1 MSKKIV
7 IVGALGYLGSELCK
21 LYSGESWFNRIIALD
36 NRFVSKRVNQL
47 KDWNI
52 EFYQGEILDKDFLYH
67 HLQDADTVH
76 HLAGV
81 TDVAYVKKES
91 NPGQDEKIR
100 KIAVDGTNNI
110 VEAIKDSSPD
120 ATIVFTSSISTYG
133 DTSAED
139 DPITIEQSQ
148 NAIDVYAESK
158 IAGEK
163 LLKESGANFVIL
175 RIASIAVPEFLE
187 PPEPWP
193 FTSEQRVEMIHRDDV
208 ADAIK
213 NSVDSKEAV
222 GKVFNIAGGDSWRL
236 RGKNYVEDFFQVMG
250 APVEM
255 AVYRDSTGW
264 NDWYDT
270 TESQRIL
277 SYQNRSYSYYSDQ
290 MKKIIRD
297 MMEG

>member
-1 MSKKIV
+1 MTNPILITGGAGS
-7 IVGALGYLGSELCK
+7 VGRQLASMFLE
-21 LYSGESWFNRIIALD
+21 EERRVRIFDLPFMDFTGLD
-36 NRFVSKRVNQL
+36 EDPNVEVYKGDITDPKSVSKAAEGISGVL
-47 KDWNI
+47 
-52 EFYQGEILDKDFLYH
+52 
-67 HLQDADTVH
+67 
-76 HLAGV
+76 HLAAILPPNSEK
-81 TDVAYVKKES
+81 DKEFTFKV
-91 NPGQDEKIR
+91 N
-100 KIAVDGTNNI
+100 VDGTNNI

-133 DTSAED
+133 DTSDEG

-222 GKVFNIAGGDSWRL
+222 GKIFNIAGGDSWRL
-236 RGKNYVEDFFQVMG
+236 RGKNYVGDFFHVMG

-277 SYQNRSYSYYSDQ
+277 NYQNRSYSYYGDQ
-290 MKKIIRD
+290 MKEIIRD

>member
-1 MSKKIV
+1 VKNPILITGGAGS
-7 IVGALGYLGSELCK
+7 VGRQLASMFLEEGRRV
-21 LYSGESWFNRIIALD
+21 RIFDLPFMDFTGLD
-36 NRFVSKRVNQL
+36 EDPNVEVYKGDITDPKSVSKAAEGISGVL
-47 KDWNI
+47 
-52 EFYQGEILDKDFLYH
+52 
-67 HLQDADTVH
+67 
-76 HLAGV
+76 HLAAILPPNSEK
-81 TDVAYVKKES
+81 DKEFTFKV
-91 NPGQDEKIR
+91 N
-100 KIAVDGTNNI
+100 VDGTNNI

>member
-1 MSKKIV
+1 MTNPILITGGAGS
-7 IVGALGYLGSELCK
+7 VGRQLASMFLEEGRRV
-21 LYSGESWFNRIIALD
+21 RIFDLPFMDFTGLD
-36 NRFVSKRVNQL
+36 EDPNVEVYKGDITDPKSVSKAAEGISGVL
-47 KDWNI
+47 
-52 EFYQGEILDKDFLYH
+52 
-67 HLQDADTVH
+67 
-76 HLAGV
+76 HLA
-81 TDVAYVKKES
+81 AILPPNSEKNKEFTFKV
-91 NPGQDEKIR
+91 N
-100 KIAVDGTNNI
+100 VDGTNNI

-213 NSVDSKEAV
+213 NSVDSKEAI
-222 GKVFNIAGGDSWRL
+222 GKIFNIAGGDSWRL

-277 SYQNRSYSYYSDQ
+277 SYQNRSYSYYGDQ
-290 MKKIIRD
+290 MKEIIRD
-297 MMEG
+297 MMEE

>member
-1 MSKKIV
+1 MNNPVLITGGAGS
-7 IVGALGYLGSELCK
+7 VGKRLVDRFLKAGQSV
-21 LYSGESWFNRIIALD
+21 RIFDLPIMDFTDLENLD
-36 NRFVSKRVNQL
+36 GV
-47 KDWNI
+47 
-52 EFYQGEILDKDFLYH
+52 EILQGDITNPSDVN
-67 HLQDADTVH
+67 AAVTNISGAV
-76 HLAGV
+76 HLA
-81 TDVAYVKKES
+81 AILPPNS
-91 NPGQDEKIR
+91 EKNRDITF
-100 KIAVDGTNNI
+100 AVNVGGTKNLI
-110 VEAIKDSSPD
+110 DAIHQNQPNAKL
-120 ATIVFTSSISTYG
+120 VFTSSISTYG
-133 DTSAED
+133 DTSSESP
-139 DPITIEQSQ
+139 PILVDHPQ

-163 LLKESGANFVIL
+163 LLMESGANFVIL

-187 PPEPWP
+187 PPEPCP

-213 NSVDSKEAV
+213 NSVDCKEAI
-222 GKVFNIAGGDSWRL
+222 GKIFNIAGGDSWRL
-236 RGKNYVEDFFQVMG
+236 HGKNYVEDFFQVMG

-277 SYQNRSYSYYSDQ
+277 SYQNRSYSYYGDQ
-290 MKKIIRD
+290 MKEIIRA

>member
-1 MSKKIV
+1 MKNPILITGGAGS
-7 IVGALGYLGSELCK
+7 VGRQLASMFLEEGRRV
-21 LYSGESWFNRIIALD
+21 RIFDLPFMDFTGLD
-36 NRFVSKRVNQL
+36 EDPNVEVYKGDITDPKSVSKAAEGISGVL
-47 KDWNI
+47 
-52 EFYQGEILDKDFLYH
+52 
-67 HLQDADTVH
+67 
-76 HLAGV
+76 HLAAILPPNSEK
-81 TDVAYVKKES
+81 DKEFTFKV
-91 NPGQDEKIR
+91 N
-100 KIAVDGTNNI
+100 VDGTNNI

-222 GKVFNIAGGDSWRL
+222 GKIFNIAGGDSWRL

-277 SYQNRSYSYYSDQ
+277 SYQNRSYSYYGDQ
-290 MKKIIRD
+290 MKEIIRD
-297 MMEG
+297 MMEE

>member
-1 MSKKIV
+1 MTNPILITGGAGS
-7 IVGALGYLGSELCK
+7 VGRQLASMFLEEGRRV
-21 LYSGESWFNRIIALD
+21 RIFDLPFMDFTGLD
-36 NRFVSKRVNQL
+36 EDPNVEVYKGDITDPKSVSKAAEGISGVL
-47 KDWNI
+47 
-52 EFYQGEILDKDFLYH
+52 
-67 HLQDADTVH
+67 
-76 HLAGV
+76 HLA
-81 TDVAYVKKES
+81 AILPPNSEKNKEFTFKV
-91 NPGQDEKIR
+91 N
-100 KIAVDGTNNI
+100 VDGTNNI

-133 DTSAED
+133 DTSAEG

-208 ADAIK
+208 ADALK

-222 GKVFNIAGGDSWRL
+222 GKIFNIAGGDSWRL

-277 SYQNRSYSYYSDQ
+277 SYQNRSYSYYGDQ
-290 MKKIIRD
+290 MKEIIRD
-297 MMEG
+297 MMEE

>member
-1 MSKKIV
+1 MTNPILITGGAGS
-7 IVGALGYLGSELCK
+7 VGRQLASMFLEEGRRV
-21 LYSGESWFNRIIALD
+21 RIFDLPFMDFTGLD
-36 NRFVSKRVNQL
+36 EDPNVEVYKGDITDPKSVSKAAEGISGVL
-47 KDWNI
+47 
-52 EFYQGEILDKDFLYH
+52 
-67 HLQDADTVH
+67 
-76 HLAGV
+76 HLA
-81 TDVAYVKKES
+81 AILPPNSEKNKEFTFKV
-91 NPGQDEKIR
+91 N
-100 KIAVDGTNNI
+100 VDGTNNI

>member
-1 MSKKIV
+1 MTNPILITGGAGS
-7 IVGALGYLGSELCK
+7 VGRQLASMFLEEGRRVRIFDLPFMDFTGLDEDPNVEVYKGDITDP
-21 LYSGESWFNRIIALD
+21 ES
-36 NRFVSKRVNQL
+36 VSKAAEGISGVL
-47 KDWNI
+47 
-52 EFYQGEILDKDFLYH
+52 
-67 HLQDADTVH
+67 
-76 HLAGV
+76 HLAAILPPNSEK
-81 TDVAYVKKES
+81 DKEFTFKV
-91 NPGQDEKIR
+91 N
-100 KIAVDGTNNI
+100 VDGTNNI

-133 DTSAED
+133 DTSAEG

-222 GKVFNIAGGDSWRL
+222 GKIFNIAGGDSWRL

-277 SYQNRSYSYYSDQ
+277 SYQNRSYSYYGDQ

>member
-1 MSKKIV
+1 M
-7 IVGALGYLGSELCK
+7 
-21 LYSGESWFNRIIALD
+21 
-36 NRFVSKRVNQL
+36 
-47 KDWNI
+47 
-52 EFYQGEILDKDFLYH
+52 
-67 HLQDADTVH
+67 
-76 HLAGV
+76 
-81 TDVAYVKKES
+81 
-91 NPGQDEKIR
+91 
-100 KIAVDGTNNI
+100 
-110 VEAIKDSSPD
+110 
-120 ATIVFTSSISTYG
+120 
-133 DTSAED
+133 
-139 DPITIEQSQ
+139 
-148 NAIDVYAESK
+148 
-158 IAGEK
+158 
-163 LLKESGANFVIL
+163 KESGANFVIL

-222 GKVFNIAGGDSWRL
+222 GKIFNIAGGDSWRL

-277 SYQNRSYSYYSDQ
+277 SYQNRSYSYYGDQ
-290 MKKIIRD
+290 MKKIITD

>member
-1 MSKKIV
+1 MKNPILITGGAGS
-7 IVGALGYLGSELCK
+7 VGRQLTSMFLEEGRRV
-21 LYSGESWFNRIIALD
+21 RIFDLPFMDFTGLD
-36 NRFVSKRVNQL
+36 EDPNVEVYKGDITDPKSVSKAAEGISGVL
-47 KDWNI
+47 
-52 EFYQGEILDKDFLYH
+52 
-67 HLQDADTVH
+67 
-76 HLAGV
+76 HLAAILPP
-81 TDVAYVKKES
+81 TSEKDKEFTFKV
-91 NPGQDEKIR
+91 N
-100 KIAVDGTNNI
+100 VDGTNNI

>member
-1 MSKKIV
+1 MTNPILITGGAGS
-7 IVGALGYLGSELCK
+7 VGRQLASMFLEEGRRV
-21 LYSGESWFNRIIALD
+21 RIFDLPFMDFTGLD
-36 NRFVSKRVNQL
+36 EDPNVEVYKGDITDPKSVSKAAEGISGVL
-47 KDWNI
+47 
-52 EFYQGEILDKDFLYH
+52 
-67 HLQDADTVH
+67 
-76 HLAGV
+76 HLA
-81 TDVAYVKKES
+81 AILPPNSEKNKEFTFKV
-91 NPGQDEKIR
+91 N
-100 KIAVDGTNNI
+100 VDGTNNI
-110 VEAIKDSSPD
+110 VEAIKDASPH

-133 DTSAED
+133 DTSGEG

-163 LLKESGANFVIL
+163 VLKESGANFVIL

-213 NSVDSKEAV
+213 NSVDSKEAI
-222 GKVFNIAGGDSWRL
+222 GKIFNIAGGDSWRL

-277 SYQNRSYSYYSDQ
+277 SYQNRSYSYYGDQ
-290 MKKIIRD
+290 MKEIIRD
-297 MMEG
+297 MMEE

>member
-1 MSKKIV
+1 MTNPILITGGAGS
-7 IVGALGYLGSELCK
+7 VGRQLASMFLEEGRRV
-21 LYSGESWFNRIIALD
+21 RIFDLPFMDFTGLD
-36 NRFVSKRVNQL
+36 EDPNVEVYKGDITDPKSVSKAAEGISGVL
-47 KDWNI
+47 
-52 EFYQGEILDKDFLYH
+52 
-67 HLQDADTVH
+67 
-76 HLAGV
+76 HLA
-81 TDVAYVKKES
+81 AILPPNSEKNKEFTFKV
-91 NPGQDEKIR
+91 N
-100 KIAVDGTNNI
+100 VDGTNNI

-133 DTSAED
+133 DTSAEG

-222 GKVFNIAGGDSWRL
+222 GKIFNIAGGDSWRL

-277 SYQNRSYSYYSDQ
+277 SYQNRSYSYYGDQ

>member
-1 MSKKIV
+1 MTNPILITGGAGS
-7 IVGALGYLGSELCK
+7 VGRQLASMFLEEGRRVRIFDLPFMDFTGLDEDPNVEVYKGDITDP
-21 LYSGESWFNRIIALD
+21 ES
-36 NRFVSKRVNQL
+36 VSKAAEGISGVL
-47 KDWNI
+47 
-52 EFYQGEILDKDFLYH
+52 
-67 HLQDADTVH
+67 
-76 HLAGV
+76 HLA
-81 TDVAYVKKES
+81 AILPPNSEKNKEFTFKV
-91 NPGQDEKIR
+91 N
-100 KIAVDGTNNI
+100 VDGTNNI

-133 DTSAED
+133 DTSAEG

-213 NSVDSKEAV
+213 NSVDSKDAI
-222 GKVFNIAGGDSWRL
+222 GKIFNIAGGDSWRL

-277 SYQNRSYSYYSDQ
+277 SYQNRSYSYYGDQ
-290 MKKIIRD
+290 MKEIIMD
-297 MMEG
+297 MMEE

>member
-1 MSKKIV
+1 MTNPILITGGAGS
-7 IVGALGYLGSELCK
+7 VGRQLASMFLEEGRRV
-21 LYSGESWFNRIIALD
+21 RIFDLPFMDFTGLD
-36 NRFVSKRVNQL
+36 EDPNVEVYKGDITDPKSVSKAAEGISGVL
-47 KDWNI
+47 
-52 EFYQGEILDKDFLYH
+52 
-67 HLQDADTVH
+67 
-76 HLAGV
+76 HLA
-81 TDVAYVKKES
+81 AILPPNSEKNKEFTFKV
-91 NPGQDEKIR
+91 N
-100 KIAVDGTNNI
+100 VDGTNNI

-133 DTSAED
+133 DTSAEG

-213 NSVDSKEAV
+213 NSVDSKEAI
-222 GKVFNIAGGDSWRL
+222 GKIFNIAGGDSWRL

-277 SYQNRSYSYYSDQ
+277 SYQNRSYSYYGDQ
-290 MKKIIRD
+290 MKEIIRD
-297 MMEG
+297 MMEE

>member
-1 MSKKIV
+1 MTNPILITGGAGS
-7 IVGALGYLGSELCK
+7 VGRQLASMFLEEGRRV
-21 LYSGESWFNRIIALD
+21 RIFDLPFMDFTGLD
-36 NRFVSKRVNQL
+36 EDPNVEVYKGDITDPKSVSKAAEGISGVL
-47 KDWNI
+47 
-52 EFYQGEILDKDFLYH
+52 
-67 HLQDADTVH
+67 
-76 HLAGV
+76 HLA
-81 TDVAYVKKES
+81 AILPPNSEKNKEFTFKV
-91 NPGQDEKIR
+91 N
-100 KIAVDGTNNI
+100 VHGTNNI
-110 VEAIKDSSPD
+110 VEAINDSSPD

-133 DTSAED
+133 DTSAEG

-213 NSVDSKEAV
+213 NSVDSKEAI
-222 GKVFNIAGGDSWRL
+222 GKIFNIAGGDSWRL

-277 SYQNRSYSYYSDQ
+277 SYQNRSYSYYGDQ
-290 MKKIIRD
+290 MKEIIRD
-297 MMEG
+297 MMEE

>member
-1 MSKKIV
+1 MTNPILITGGAGS
-7 IVGALGYLGSELCK
+7 VGRQLASMFLEEGRRV
-21 LYSGESWFNRIIALD
+21 RIFDLPFMDFTGLD
-36 NRFVSKRVNQL
+36 EDPNVEVYKGDITDPKSVSKAAEGISGVL
-47 KDWNI
+47 
-52 EFYQGEILDKDFLYH
+52 
-67 HLQDADTVH
+67 
-76 HLAGV
+76 HLAAILPPNSEK
-81 TDVAYVKKES
+81 DKEFTFKV
-91 NPGQDEKIR
+91 N
-100 KIAVDGTNNI
+100 VDGTNNI

-222 GKVFNIAGGDSWRL
+222 GKIFNIAGGDSWRL

-277 SYQNRSYSYYSDQ
+277 SYQNRSYSYYGDQ
-290 MKKIIRD
+290 MKEIIRD
-297 MMEG
+297 MMEE

>member
-1 MSKKIV
+1 VTNPILITGGAGS
-7 IVGALGYLGSELCK
+7 VGRQLASMFLEEGRRV
-21 LYSGESWFNRIIALD
+21 RILD
-36 NRFVSKRVNQL
+36 LPFMDFTGLDEDPNVEVYKGDITDPKSVSKAAEGISGVL
-47 KDWNI
+47 
-52 EFYQGEILDKDFLYH
+52 
-67 HLQDADTVH
+67 
-76 HLAGV
+76 HLAAILPPNSEK
-81 TDVAYVKKES
+81 DKEFTFKV
-91 NPGQDEKIR
+91 N
-100 KIAVDGTNNI
+100 VDGTNNI

>member
-1 MSKKIV
+1 MTNPILITGGAGS
-7 IVGALGYLGSELCK
+7 VGRQLTSMFLEEGRRV
-21 LYSGESWFNRIIALD
+21 RIFDLPFMDFTGLD
-36 NRFVSKRVNQL
+36 EDPNVEVYKGDITDPKSVSKAAEGISGVL
-47 KDWNI
+47 
-52 EFYQGEILDKDFLYH
+52 
-67 HLQDADTVH
+67 
-76 HLAGV
+76 HLAAILPPNSEK
-81 TDVAYVKKES
+81 DKEFTFKV
-91 NPGQDEKIR
+91 N
-100 KIAVDGTNNI
+100 VDGTNNI

-133 DTSAED
+133 DTSAEG

-222 GKVFNIAGGDSWRL
+222 GKIFNIAGGDSWRL
-236 RGKNYVEDFFQVMG
+236 HGKNYVEDFFQVMG

-277 SYQNRSYSYYSDQ
+277 SYQNRSYSYYGDQ
-290 MKKIIRD
+290 MKEIIRA

>member
-1 MSKKIV
+1 VTNPILITGGAGS
-7 IVGALGYLGSELCK
+7 VGRQLASMFLEEGRRV
-21 LYSGESWFNRIIALD
+21 RIFDLPFMDFTGLD
-36 NRFVSKRVNQL
+36 EDPNVEVYKGDITDPKSVSKAAEGISGVL
-47 KDWNI
+47 
-52 EFYQGEILDKDFLYH
+52 
-67 HLQDADTVH
+67 
-76 HLAGV
+76 HLA
-81 TDVAYVKKES
+81 AILPPNSEKNKEFTFKV
-91 NPGQDEKIR
+91 N
-100 KIAVDGTNNI
+100 VDGTNNI

-133 DTSAED
+133 DTSAEG

-213 NSVDSKEAV
+213 NSVDSKDAI
-222 GKVFNIAGGDSWRL
+222 GKIFNIAGGDSWRL

-277 SYQNRSYSYYSDQ
+277 SYQNRSYSYYGDQ
-290 MKKIIRD
+290 MKEIIRD
-297 MMEG
+297 MMEE

>member
-1 MSKKIV
+1 MTNPILITGGAGS
-7 IVGALGYLGSELCK
+7 VGRQLASMFLEEGRRV
-21 LYSGESWFNRIIALD
+21 RIFDLPFMDFTGLD
-36 NRFVSKRVNQL
+36 EDPNVEVYKGDITDPKSVSKAAEGISGVL
-47 KDWNI
+47 
-52 EFYQGEILDKDFLYH
+52 
-67 HLQDADTVH
+67 
-76 HLAGV
+76 HLA
-81 TDVAYVKKES
+81 AILPPNSEKNKEFTFKV
-91 NPGQDEKIR
+91 N
-100 KIAVDGTNNI
+100 VDGTNNI

-133 DTSAED
+133 DTSAEG

-213 NSVDSKEAV
+213 NSVDSKEAI
-222 GKVFNIAGGDSWRL
+222 GKIFNIAGGDSWRL

-277 SYQNRSYSYYSDQ
+277 SYQNRSYSYYGDQ
-290 MKKIIRD
+290 MKKIITD

>member
-1 MSKKIV
+1 MTNPILITGGAGS
-7 IVGALGYLGSELCK
+7 VGRQLASMFLEEGRRV
-21 LYSGESWFNRIIALD
+21 RIFDLPFMDFTGLD
-36 NRFVSKRVNQL
+36 EDPNVEVYKGDITDPKSVSKAAEGISGVL
-47 KDWNI
+47 HLAA
-52 EFYQGEILDKDFLYH
+52 ILPPNSEKNKDF
-67 HLQDADTVH
+67 TFKV
-76 HLAGV
+76 
-81 TDVAYVKKES
+81 
-91 NPGQDEKIR
+91 N
-100 KIAVDGTNNI
+100 VDGTNNI

-133 DTSAED
+133 DTSAEG
-139 DPITIEQSQ
+139 DPNTIEQSQ

-213 NSVDSKEAV
+213 NSVDSKDAI
-222 GKVFNIAGGDSWRL
+222 GKIFNIAGGDSWRL

-277 SYQNRSYSYYSDQ
+277 SYQNRSYSYYGDQ

-297 MMEG
+297 MMEE

>member
-1 MSKKIV
+1 MTNPILITGGAGS
-7 IVGALGYLGSELCK
+7 VGRQLASMFLEEGRRV
-21 LYSGESWFNRIIALD
+21 RIFDLPFMDFTGLD
-36 NRFVSKRVNQL
+36 EDPNVEVYKGDITDPKSVSKAAEGISGVL
-47 KDWNI
+47 
-52 EFYQGEILDKDFLYH
+52 
-67 HLQDADTVH
+67 
-76 HLAGV
+76 HLA
-81 TDVAYVKKES
+81 AILPPNSEKNKEFTFKV
-91 NPGQDEKIR
+91 N
-100 KIAVDGTNNI
+100 VDGTNNI

-133 DTSAED
+133 DTSAEG

-213 NSVDSKEAV
+213 NSVYSKEAI
-222 GKVFNIAGGDSWRL
+222 GKIFNIAGGDSWRL

-277 SYQNRSYSYYSDQ
+277 SYQNRSYSYYGDQ
-290 MKKIIRD
+290 MKEIIRD
-297 MMEG
+297 MMEE